1 MPIPGRPVSGR
12 KVGSY
17 GRLRLP
23 GLTVSGRSFSSQ
35 IEKTDILGLSSAGI
49 QAGTRH
55 NLERGHHLIMH
66 GLDIEQSITAL
77 LVEDSRDAVSVGELL
92 GLLYERH
99 CESLQ

>member
-23 GLTVSGRSFSSQ
+23 GLKGIRQISLSQ
-35 IEKTDILGLSSAGI
+35 IEEMNLLGLSSAGI

-55 NLERGHHLIMH
+55 NLEHGHHLIMH
-66 GLDIEQSITAL
+66 CLDVEQSITAL
-77 LVEDSRDAVSVGELL
+77 LVEDSQDAVSVEELL
-92 GLLYERH
+92 INTFRATL
-99 CESLQ
+99 

>member
-1 MPIPGRPVSGR
+1 
-12 KVGSY
+12 
-17 GRLRLP
+17 
-23 GLTVSGRSFSSQ
+23 
-35 IEKTDILGLSSAGI
+35 
-49 QAGTRH
+49 
-55 NLERGHHLIMH
+55 MH